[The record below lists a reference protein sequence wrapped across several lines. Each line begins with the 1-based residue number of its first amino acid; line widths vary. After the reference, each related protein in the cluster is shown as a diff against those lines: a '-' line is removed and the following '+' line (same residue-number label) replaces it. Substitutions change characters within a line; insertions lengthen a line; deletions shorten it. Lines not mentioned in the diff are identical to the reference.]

1 MPERVEFTYLSQ
13 EDVIAAGG
21 LDMRVAIDAV
31 EKACR
36 LSNEGKVVMPPK
48 ILMQLP
54 PGERERRRMHGL
66 AAYIGGDM
74 DVAGIKWIPGFPS
87 NPYLR
92 NLPRA
97 NALIVLNDTTTGIPR
112 VVMDGTLLSA
122 MRTGAV
128 GALGT
133 RYLARNDSQSVALV
147 GMGVQARTQAMA
159 LAETLPELEE
169 IRGYCRTRNK
179 AEKVAQEISELTG
192 IRTRAVNAPREAVEG
207 SDIIDTVTSADEPI
221 VKNAWVKRG
230 SLFVH
235 IGSFIEEEYDVVLQS
250 DKIVVD
256 DWETVKHRKTS
267 VLARMRE
274 EGLIG
279 DDAIYADIDEIVV
292 GKKVGR
298 VTEEERI
305 FFAPIGMSHE
315 DISIAS
321 VVYERAKALGIGQTL
336 CLWNR
341 PLWT

>member
-1 MPERVEFTYLSQ
+1 
-13 EDVIAAGG
+13 
-21 LDMRVAIDAV
+21 MRAAIDAV
-31 EKACR
+31 EKAYL
-36 LSNEGKVVMPPK
+36 LSNQGKVVMPSK

-54 PGERERRRMHGL
+54 PGERERGRMHGL

-74 DVAGIKWIPGFPS
+74 DVAGIKWIPGFPG

-97 NALIVLNDTTTGIPR
+97 NALIVLNDTTTGMPR

-128 GALGT
+128 GALGAKH
-133 RYLARNDSQSVALV
+133 LARSDSRIVALI
-147 GMGVQARTQAMA
+147 GMGVQARTQAMG
-159 LAETLPELEE
+159 LAETFPDLEE
-169 IRGYCRTRNK
+169 IRGYCRTRSR
-179 AEKVAQEISELTG
+179 AEKVAEEISGLTG
-192 IRTRAVNAPREAVEG
+192 IRTRAMSAPREAVEG
-207 SDIIDTVTSADEPI
+207 ADIIDTVTCADEPI

-235 IGSFIEEEYDVVLQS
+235 IGSFIEEEYDVILQS

-256 DWETVKHRKTS
+256 EWETVKHRKTP

-274 EGLIG
+274 EGLIT
-279 DDAIYADIDEIVV
+279 DDAIYADLDEIVA
-292 GKKVGR
+292 GKKAGR

-305 FFAPIGMSHE
+305 FFAPIGMPHE
-315 DISIAS
+315 DVAVAS

-336 CLWNR
+336 RLWNH
-341 PLWT
+341 PIWM